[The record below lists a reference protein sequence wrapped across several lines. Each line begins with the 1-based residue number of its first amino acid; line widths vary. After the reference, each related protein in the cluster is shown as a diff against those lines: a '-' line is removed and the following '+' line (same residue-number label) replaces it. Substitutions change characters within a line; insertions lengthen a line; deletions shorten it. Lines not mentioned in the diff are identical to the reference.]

1 MAYSPQPFDQLIG
14 GTNASRTRTRAERQL
29 RIMYGA
35 AAMLAAVALACTVIP
50 VLMQLS
56 SSSSMAGSASS
67 AEERVSL
74 WPKSRVGDE
83 LKAARAYNRQLAQSG
98 QPVLGEAIDPFTD
111 QGAGFSR
118 SSKDSRYNALLNEGH
133 GVMGSVIIPKISVNL
148 PIYHGTGN
156 RQLSLGAGHLYG
168 SSLPVGGRGTHAVI
182 TGHRGMVKAQMFT
195 RLDEMREGDFVYIR
209 TMNETLAYEVDHI
222 SVIEPNDTTQLR
234 IVPGQDRLTLMTCT
248 PYGINS
254 HRLLVSGHRVSIPVP
269 APDPTDLHDGRTV
282 GGWVFLAVA
291 VCGCA
296 GVMAARRTRHDA
308 GEPMRHATRRYGGS
322 CPSSASKP
330 VP

>member
-14 GTNASRTRTRAERQL
+14 DPNASRTRTRAERQL

-35 AAMLAAVALACTVIP
+35 AAALAAVALACTVIP

-56 SSSSMAGSASS
+56 SSSSMAGSVSS
-67 AEERVSL
+67 AEEQVSL

-83 LKAARAYNRQLAQSG
+83 LRAARAYNRQLARSD
-98 QPVLGEAIDPFTD
+98 QPVLGEAVDPFAD
-111 QGAGFSR
+111 QGGGFSR
-118 SSKDSRYNALLNEGH
+118 SSEDKRYNALLNEGH

-148 PIYHGTGN
+148 PIYHGTGE
-156 RQLSLGAGHLYG
+156 RQLSLGTGHLYG
-168 SSLPVGGRGTHAVI
+168 SSLPIGGRGTHAVI

-195 RLDEMREGDFVYIR
+195 RLDEIREGDFVYIR
-209 TMNETLAYEVDHI
+209 TLNETLAYEVDHI

-234 IVPGQDRLTLMTCT
+234 IAPGQDRLTLMTCT

-269 APDPTDLHDGRTV
+269 APNPADLHDGRTA
-282 GGWVFLAVA
+282 GGWVFFAVA

-296 GVMAARRTRHDA
+296 AVMAFRRLHHET
-308 GEPMRHATRRYGGS
+308 GEYMRHATRRYGVYR
-322 CPSSASKP
+322 PMLA
-330 VP
+330 